1 MCECEIRR
9 SQASSSAALL
19 ERNCLFPL
27 WKQDIFLGS
36 HLFFF
41 LPSFLET
48 SIPRR
53 FGASLQAPEGS

>member
-19 ERNCLFPL
+19 EKNCLFPL
-27 WKQDIFLGS
+27 WKRDIFFWEAI
-36 HLFFF
+36 FFF
-41 LPSFLET
+41 PSFFLET

-53 FGASLQAPEGS
+53 FGASLQTPEGS